1 MMKMVAIVAMR
12 ARNFVASSQDF
23 HIELLKSAIN
33 LKNSWICDIQARIIS
48 KRKISGINLGE
59 GVCELPS
66 ENGSLPFKTGELERI
81 FIGNKEGSKSQMKR
95 YKTSWVYQF
104 DPIF

>member
-12 ARNFVASSQDF
+12 ARNFAASSQDF

-33 LKNSWICDIQARIIS
+33 LKNSKICDIQARIIS
-48 KRKISGINLGE
+48 KRKISGIKRGE
-59 GVCELPS
+59 GGRELPS
-66 ENGSLPFKTGELERI
+66 ENGSVPFKTGELEHI
-81 FIGNKEGSKSQMKR
+81 FFENKQGSKSQMKR
-95 YKTSWVYQF
+95 HKTSWVYQF